1 MSDITLLIIGKNLI
15 VPIQSELDDHSAR
28 SLQTDILN
36 KIEKTGAKGLLI
48 DISAVS
54 IIDSFMAR
62 LLAETARMAKLMG
75 AESVL
80 AGMKKEVVLTLIHIG
95 MNMKGLHTA
104 LNLED
109 GLMLLEQLSGSD
121 V

>member
-1 MSDITLLIIGKNLI
+1 MPDVTLLIIGKNLI
-15 VPIQSELDDHSAR
+15 VPIQSELDDLSAR
-28 SLQTDILN
+28 SLQNDILS

-62 LLAETARMAKLMG
+62 LLVETARMAKLMG
-75 AESVL
+75 AASVL
-80 AGMKKEVVLTLIHIG
+80 VGMKKEVVLTLIHIG
-95 MNMKGLHTA
+95 MNMKGLHTS

-109 GLMLLEQLSGSD
+109 GLALLEKLSGSD
-121 V
+121 L